1 MHKQIWLQ
9 HLDLQRIVSVV
20 EHQAKHFE
28 AQEISGASYFDVE
41 TQRIELI
48 IYESTGS
55 TQSDLALLTKKHGHH
70 YFLFHS
76 VKDIV
81 RSNHHRVLTVS

>member
-1 MHKQIWLQ
+1 MQKEIWLQ
-9 HLDLQRIVSVV
+9 HLDAQRIVSVV

-28 AQEISGASYFDVE
+28 AQEIAGASYFDLE
-41 TQRIELI
+41 NQRIKQV

-55 TQSDLALLTKKHGHH
+55 TQSDLELLTKKFGSH

-81 RSNHHRVLTVS
+81 SSNFERVLTVS